1 MKLFLAT
8 LPKSTARF
16 NNVFKINGK
25 SKREAGNK
33 LGVFCLHTAF
43 FNIHII
49 RFPGPRRS
57 GEARTSGDS
66 GSDQAEVK
74 VRRTVRCHRWR
85 ACKVGFFSRKIWIE
99 EKFGKKL
106 KNLDWRKVLI
116 FSGLPRSTRC
126 LPSRR
131 RGSGWLLRENL
142 PKWKINSKLCI
153 YFVFMQI
160 KVSTIRTKS
169 FSLGFLLKLL
179 PAPQHNLRLESQ
191 RSLDLEV
198 CYFMFLVWR

>member
-1 MKLFLAT
+1 MFLKLTVKARERLETNLGSSVFTQPFL
-8 LPKSTARF
+8 LY
-16 NNVFKINGK
+16 
-25 SKREAGNK
+25 
-33 LGVFCLHTAF
+33 
-43 FNIHII
+43 II

-99 EKFGKKL
+99 EKFGKIWKKFGL
-106 KNLDWRKVLI
+106 KKSF

-126 LPSRR
+126 LLSRR

-153 YFVFMQI
+153 YFVFMRI

-169 FSLGFLLKLL
+169 FSPGFLLRLL

-191 RSLDLEV
+191 RSLDVQLN
-198 CYFMFLVWR
+198 